1 MSFKLFIY
9 YCALCG
15 GWAAFAGFLVV
26 QGTHLLNLNED
37 HPLLVTALIAGIL
50 GVLLAGAVGTLDAL
64 LNARGR
70 QRQDRVI
77 LCLAVGLA
85 GGLVSGWLGE
95 VVHKAL
101 RSLGPD
107 LRVPGWMLVGAVV
120 GASIGVFDL
129 IQARR
134 AMQPLGQARRK
145 LANGLVGG
153 FVGGLVGGLFFEAL
167 ARVLTLERSSL
178 AFGLVIL
185 GVSIGLMIGLAQ
197 VILKEA
203 WVRVEKGF
211 RPGREMMLVKPEVTI
226 GRAETCDI
234 GLFGDNAV
242 ERAHA
247 RILLQNHCYYV
258 ADEGGAAGTFV
269 NDQRVVQP
277 TPLHSGDAIRIGNN
291 VLRFGERRKQA
302 NGRRV

>member
-26 QGTHLLNLNED
+26 QGTRLRGLNED
-37 HPLLVTALIAGIL
+37 HPLLATALIAGIL

-64 LNARGR
+64 LHARGR

-77 LCLAVGLA
+77 MCLAVGLV

-95 VVHKAL
+95 LLHEAL
-101 RSLGPD
+101 RSLGPN
-107 LRVPGWMLVGAVV
+107 LRVPGWILVGTVV

-129 IQARR
+129 AQARR
-134 AMQPLGQARRK
+134 ANQQLGQARRK
-145 LANGLVGG
+145 LANGLIGG
-153 FVGGLVGGLFFEAL
+153 FVGGLVGGTFFEAL
-167 ARVLTLERSSL
+167 ARLLTLERSSL

-185 GVSIGLMIGLAQ
+185 GLSIGLMIGLAQ

-203 WVRVEKGF
+203 WVKVEKGF

-242 ERAHA
+242 ERTHA
-247 RILLQNHCYYV
+247 RILLQNHRYYV
-258 ADEGGAAGTFV
+258 ADGGSAAGTFV
-269 NDQRVVQP
+269 NDERVAQP
-277 TPLHSGDAIRIGNN
+277 TPLRSGDAIRIGNN
-291 VLRFGERRKQA
+291 VLRFGERRKQPA
-302 NGRRV
+302 TRRS

>member
-15 GWAAFAGFLVV
+15 GWAAFAGFLLV
-26 QGTHLLNLNED
+26 QGTHLLTYNED
-37 HPLLVTALIAGIL
+37 HPLVVTSFVAAIL
-50 GVLLAGAVGTLDAL
+50 GVLLAGAVGTLDAV
-64 LNARGR
+64 LNSRGR
-70 QRQDRVI
+70 QRQNRVI
-77 LCLAVGLA
+77 TCLAVGLL

-95 VVHKAL
+95 VLHEAL
-101 RSLGPD
+101 RSVGLD
-107 LRVPGWMLVGAVV
+107 LRLPGWALVGTVV
-120 GASIGVFDL
+120 GGSIGVYDL
-129 IQARR
+129 VQARR
-134 AMQPLGQARRK
+134 AKQHLGQAWRK
-145 LANGLVGG
+145 LANGLI
-153 FVGGLVGGLFFEAL
+153 GGLVGGLIGGLLFEAL
-167 ARVLTLERSSL
+167 ARLLTLERSSL

-185 GVSIGLMIGLAQ
+185 GGCIGLMIGLAQ

-203 WVRVEKGF
+203 WVKVEKGF

-226 GRAETCDI
+226 GRAESCDI

-242 ERAHA
+242 ERTHA
-247 RILLQNHCYYV
+247 RILLQNHSYYL

-277 TPLHSGDAIRIGNN
+277 TPLRSGDVIRIGGN